1 MNRSKVFR
9 GRYEVS
15 REKKRDFAINKIKE
29 KSLLIKWYLLTNR
42 TVKI

>member
-15 REKKRDFAINKIKE
+15 REKKDFAINKIKG
-29 KSLLIKWYLLTNR
+29 KSLLIKWYHLTNR